1 MFGLSNPQRF
11 MRFTG
16 PLTPVLWTAAAVL
29 LAVGTWLSFTVPADY
44 QQGDTVRIMFVHVP
58 AASLGLGAYAALG
71 VSSFFALVFRH
82 ALADAAARAA
92 ALPGAAFTAL
102 ALFTGSLWGQ
112 PMWGTW
118 WVWDARLTSV
128 LVLFLFYLGYMA
140 LRASIDDE
148 QKGARAAA
156 VLGLVGLIN
165 LPIVKFSVDWWNTLH
180 QPASF
185 LTPGASGLDPVYLP
199 PFLTMLAAYG
209 VLFAALWLTAI
220 RTEIRRRRVLSL
232 ADRSYLTVEP
242 KGVRLADLTTWRR
255 LAATIVAGPAAAR
268 RGGRPVR
275 RLVAEARP
283 GLQARRH
290 GRPAHPRDRPAHA
303 GRRHGGSRQSGPED
317 RRGRPTHAGQC
328 LRLLVRPLPDRT
340 PQASGPE
347 GARDRRRRRG
357 L

>member
-11 MRFTG
+11 MAFTG
-16 PLTPVLWTAAAVL
+16 PLTPVLWGLAAVL
-29 LAVGTWLSFTVPADY
+29 LGVGVWLSFSVPADY

-58 AASLGLGAYAALG
+58 AATWGLGAYAALG

-92 ALPGAAFTAL
+92 ALPGAAFTGL
-102 ALFTGSLWGQ
+102 ALITGSLWGQ

-148 QKGARAAA
+148 QKAGRAAA

-185 LTPGASGLDPVYLP
+185 LTPGSSGLDPVYLP

-209 VLFAALWLTAI
+209 MLFLALWLTAI
-220 RTEIRRRRVLSL
+220 RTEIRRRRVMTLR
-232 ADRSYLTVEP
+232 A
-242 KGVRLADLTTWRR
+242 RLAQ
-255 LAATIVAGPAAAR
+255 
-268 RGGRPVR
+268 
-275 RLVAEARP
+275 EA
-283 GLQARRH
+283 
-290 GRPAHPRDRPAHA
+290 
-303 GRRHGGSRQSGPED
+303 
-317 RRGRPTHAGQC
+317 
-328 LRLLVRPLPDRT
+328 
-340 PQASGPE
+340 
-347 GARDRRRRRG
+347 
-357 L
+357 